1 MAEPQDTAP
10 DGADHD
16 QVTKILKKK
25 YKTQLELEILDKK
38 FEQVDFFKRTK
49 EHIDQE
55 SFFKLLKS
63 VQYEQRPANQIL
75 FRKGERGVKF
85 YILIKGAAS
94 VRIHKQPDACKPNSR
109 AESKKIR
116 RILDE
121 CDPNMSP
128 IKPRGNWSSSNRPSA
143 MLGSGINCTDFGE
156 QDGLDEPD
164 SGFKLD
170 SPVKVDKYFPEGL
183 LKPNRPF
190 VKLAYWVTRHWHDS

>member
-16 QVTKILKKK
+16 HVTKILKKK
-25 YKTQLELEILDKK
+25 FKTQLELEFLDKK

-49 EHIDQE
+49 EHIDEE

-94 VRIHKQPDACKPNSR
+94 VRIHKQPDACKPNTR
-109 AESKKIR
+109 TEVKKIR

-121 CDPNMSP
+121 CDPNLSSIKTRGGWTSSNGRSAVLAGSFSQDFADTDVHEDPESGSP
-128 IKPRGNWSSSNRPSA
+128 IQNNIKG
-143 MLGSGINCTDFGE
+143 G
-156 QDGLDEPD
+156 
-164 SGFKLD
+164 
-170 SPVKVDKYFPEGL
+170 KYFPVGT

>member
-1 MAEPQDTAP
+1 MAEPQETAP

-49 EHIDQE
+49 EHIDQD

-63 VQYEQRPANQIL
+63 VQYERRPANQIL

-94 VRIHKQPDACKPNSR
+94 VRIHKQPDACKPNTR
-109 AESKKIR
+109 AEVKKIR

-128 IKPRGNWSSSNRPSA
+128 IKTRGGWTSSSRPSGV
-143 MLGSGINCTDFGE
+143 LGRSITADFTDA
-156 QDGLDEPD
+156 DVHDDPD
-164 SGFKLD
+164 SPFPIQSD
-170 SPVKVDKYFPEGL
+170 SKGGKYYPEGI